1 MLKKR
6 LLITIV
12 ILAAVLILSFSITQA
27 ASASDLH
34 FVLNDAGD
42 GYVVDSCSPN
52 ASGAL
57 EIPATHNGEKVV
69 AIGREAFLGCN
80 KLTSVTIPDS
90 VTSIG
95 WYAFSGCTGLTSIS
109 IPNNVTS
116 IDWFAFA
123 GCTSLSNVA
132 IGNGITTIDA
142 SVFADC
148 TALTTIAIGKNV
160 TTIGWSA
167 FKDCSNLTTVIIPES
182 VTTVDRYA
190 FYGCNNLANVFYCG
204 TQDGWNSIT
213 FRTENTKLTGANLQ
227 FHMYDE
233 DDICTICGHDNGI
246 RYVIGD
252 IDGSGVVNQDD
263 AVYLLLHTLFGA
275 GRFPLD
281 SAPGDVDGSGVVNQD
296 DAVYLLLNTLFGAGR
311 FPLHDPN

>member
-123 GCTSLSNVA
+123 GCTSLSNVT
-132 IGNGITTIDA
+132 IGNGITNIDA

-167 FKDCSNLTTVIIPES
+167 FKNCSNLTTVIIPKS
-182 VTTVDRYA
+182 VTTIDRYA
-190 FYGCNNLANVFYCG
+190 FYGCNNLTNVIYCG
-204 TQDGWNSIT
+204 TQAQWSAIT
-213 FRTENTKLTGANLQ
+213 MGEANNALTGATLQ
-227 FHMYDE
+227 LHNYE
-233 DDICTICGHDNGI
+233 NNICTICGHDGSI
-246 RYVIGD
+246 TYILGD
-252 IDGSGVVNQDD
+252 INGDAVVNQAD
-263 AVYLLLHTLFGA
+263 AVYLLLSSWYGDEFY
-275 GRFPLD
+275 PLNA
-281 SAPGDVDGSGVVNQD
+281 APGDVNSDGKLDQK
-296 DAVYLLLNTLFGAGR
+296 DAVYLLLYSWYGEEFY
-311 FPLHDPN
+311 PLYPNA

>member
-12 ILAAVLILSFSITQA
+12 ILAAVLILSFSITHA

-52 ASGAL
+52 ASGTL
-57 EIPATHNGEKVV
+57 EIPGTYNGEKVV

-80 KLTSVTIPDS
+80 NLTSVTIPDS

-95 WYAFSGCTGLTSIS
+95 WYAFSGCTSLTGIS
-109 IPNNVTS
+109 IPDTVTS
-116 IDWFAFA
+116 IDWFAFS
-123 GCTSLSNVA
+123 GCTSLRDVT
-132 IGNGITTIDA
+132 IGAGVTTIDA

-148 TALTTIAIGKNV
+148 TALTTITIGKNV
-160 TTIGWSA
+160 STIGWSA
-167 FKDCSNLTTVIIPES
+167 FKGCSNLTTVIIPES

-204 TQDGWNSIT
+204 TQEDWNSIT
-213 FRTENTKLTGANLQ
+213 FGAENTRLTSANLQ
-227 FHMYDE
+227 FHMYNE
-233 DDICTICGHDNGI
+233 DDICTICGHDNSI
-246 RYVIGD
+246 RYVLGD
-252 IDGSGVVNQDD
+252 IDGNGVVEEDD

-275 GRFPLD
+275 GRFPLN
-281 SAPGDVDGSGVVNQD
+281 SAPGDVDGNGSVSED
-296 DAVYLLLNTLFGAGR
+296 DAVYLLLNTLFGPGR
-311 FPLHDPN
+311 FPLHNSN